1 MFKHT
6 RKLQYNAKP
15 DRPDP
20 LMARRLQESL
30 GGQWGE
36 VTGMMSYLSQGWSS
50 TGDEKYKDLLLD
62 TGTEE
67 IAHVEMISTMIA
79 YLLEGA
85 PFSEQDAAYEKDP
98 ALASVMAGMD
108 PEHALVHGMTASLNN
123 PNGFGWNAGYAT
135 SSGNLVADMRFNVTR
150 ESEARLQVSRLY
162 YMTEDEGIRDMLKFL
177 LARETQHQ
185 LQFMKAQE
193 ELEDKYGV
201 IVPGDMK
208 EIEHKE
214 FAHVLMNFS
223 DGEGSRAFEGQVAK
237 DGEKF
242 TYQENPEAMGG
253 IPETKP
259 ADKRLHN
266 DQG

>member
-6 RKLQYNAKP
+6 RKLQYNATP
-15 DRPDP
+15 DKPDP

-30 GGQWGE
+30 GGLWGE
-36 VTGMMSYLSQGWSS
+36 MTGMLSYLSQGWSS
-50 TGDEKYKDLLLD
+50 SGDEKYKDLLLD

-67 IAHVEMISTMIA
+67 IGHVEMISTMVA
-79 YLLEGA
+79 QLLEGA
-85 PFSEQDAAYEKDP
+85 PIYAEEEAYRSDP
-98 ALASVMAGMD
+98 ALAAVMGGMD
-108 PEHALVHGMTASLNN
+108 PEQAIVHGLTASLNN
-123 PNGFGWNAGYAT
+123 PNGAAWTTGYTT
-135 SSGNLVADMRFNVTR
+135 SSGNLVADMRFNVVR

-162 YMTEDEGIRDMLKFL
+162 YMTRDEGVRDMLKFL

-201 IVPGDMK
+201 VVPGDMK
-208 EIEHKE
+208 DIEYQE
-214 FAHVLMNFS
+214 YSHVLMNFS
-223 DGEGSRAFEGQVAK
+223 DGDGSRQFEGQVAK

-253 IPETKP
+253 IPKLKP
-259 ADKRLHN
+259 ADEQLHN
-266 DQG
+266 HQG

>member
-67 IAHVEMISTMIA
+67 MAHVEMISTMIA
-79 YLLEGA
+79 YLLEDA
-85 PFSEQDAAYEKDP
+85 PLNPSEEDLKKDP
-98 ALASVMAGMD
+98 SLAAKYAGMD
-108 PEHALVHGMTASLNN
+108 PEHSIVHGMTASLNN
-123 PNGFGWNAGYAT
+123 PNGGAWNAGYTT
-135 SSGNLVADMRFNVTR
+135 SSGNLVADMRFNVVR

-162 YMTEDEGIRDMLKFL
+162 YMTEDEGVRDMLKFL

-193 ELEDKYGV
+193 ELEEKYGV
-201 IVPGDMK
+201 VVPGDMK
-208 EIEHKE
+208 DIEHDE

-223 DGEGSRAFEGQVAK
+223 DGNGSRAFEGQTAK

-253 IPETKP
+253 IPKTKP

-266 DQG
+266 NQG

>member
-20 LMARRLQESL
+20 LMARRFQESL

-36 VTGMMSYLSQGWSS
+36 MTGMMSYLAQGWAS

-79 YLLEGA
+79 YLLEDA
-85 PFSEQDAAYEKDP
+85 PMYAKEEAIKKDP
-98 ALASVMAGMD
+98 ALAAVVGGMD
-108 PEHALVHGMTASLNN
+108 PEAAIVHGMTAGLTN
-123 PNGFGWNAGYAT
+123 PNGAAWTGAYTT
-135 SSGNLVADMRFNVTR
+135 SSGNLVADMRFNVVR

-162 YMTEDEGIRDMLKFL
+162 YMTEDEGVRDMLKFL

-193 ELEDKYGV
+193 ELEEKYGV

-208 EIEHKE
+208 EIEHEKYT
-214 FAHVLMNFS
+214 HVLMNFS
-223 DGEGSRAFEGQVAK
+223 DGEGSKEFEGQVAK
-237 DGEKF
+237 DGQKF
-242 TYQENPEAMGG
+242 TYQENPLAEGG
-253 IPETKP
+253 IPKVKP
-259 ADKRLHN
+259 ADKHLHN
-266 DQG
+266 HQG

>member
-15 DRPDP
+15 NHPDP
-20 LMARRLQESL
+20 IMARRLQEAL
-30 GGQWGE
+30 AGQWGE
-36 VTGMMSYLSQGWSS
+36 TTGMMSYLSQGWAS

-67 IAHVEMISTMIA
+67 IAHVEMISTMIG
-79 YLLEGA
+79 YLLEEA
-85 PFSEQDAAYEKDP
+85 PFSAEDLKRDP
-98 ALASVMAGMD
+98 SLAVTMAGMD
-108 PEHALVHGMTASLNN
+108 PEHALVHGLNASLNN
-123 PNGFGWNAGYAT
+123 PNGSAWNADYVT
-135 SSGNLVADMRFNVTR
+135 SSGNLVADMRFNVVR

-162 YMTEDEGIRDMLKFL
+162 SMTEDEGIRDMLKFL

-193 ELEDKYGV
+193 ELEEKYGV

-208 EIEHKE
+208 DIEHSE
-214 FAHVLMNFS
+214 FSHVLMNFS
-223 DGEGSRAFEGQVAK
+223 DGDGSKAFEGQIAR

-242 TYQENPEAMGG
+242 TYQENPEAMSS
-253 IPETKP
+253 IPHIKP
-259 ADKRLHN
+259 ADPKLHN
-266 DQG
+266 NQG

>member
-6 RKLQYNAKP
+6 RKLQYNATP
-15 DRPDP
+15 DKPDP

-36 VTGMMSYLSQGWSS
+36 MTGMLSYLSQGWSS
-50 TGDEKYKDLLLD
+50 SGDEKYKDLLLD

-67 IAHVEMISTMIA
+67 IGHVEMISTMVA
-79 YLLEGA
+79 QLLEGA
-85 PFSEQDAAYEKDP
+85 PIHAEEEAYRSDP
-98 ALASVMAGMD
+98 ALAAVMGGMD
-108 PEHALVHGMTASLNN
+108 PEQAIVHGLTASLNN
-123 PNGFGWNAGYAT
+123 PNGAAWTTGYTT
-135 SSGNLVADMRFNVTR
+135 SSGNLVADMRFNVVR

-162 YMTEDEGIRDMLKFL
+162 YMTRDEGVRDMLKFL

-201 IVPGDMK
+201 VVPGDMK
-208 EIEHKE
+208 DIEYQE
-214 FAHVLMNFS
+214 YSHVLMNFS
-223 DGEGSRAFEGQVAK
+223 DGDGSRQFEGQVAK

-253 IPETKP
+253 IPKLKP
-259 ADKRLHN
+259 ADEQLHN
-266 DQG
+266 HQG

>member
-20 LMARRLQESL
+20 LMARRLQEAL

-36 VTGMMSYLSQGWSS
+36 TTGMMSYLSQGWAS

-67 IAHVEMISTMIA
+67 IGHVEMISTMIG

-85 PFSEQDAAYEKDP
+85 PTTATEEEIKKDP
-98 ALASVMAGMD
+98 SLAAVIGGMD
-108 PEHALVHGMTASLNN
+108 PEHGLVHGMTASLNN
-123 PNGFGWNAGYAT
+123 PNGAAWNAGYVT
-135 SSGNLVADMRFNVTR
+135 SSGNLVADMRFNVVR

-162 YMTEDEGIRDMLKFL
+162 YMTEDEGVRDMLKFL

-193 ELEDKYGV
+193 ELEEKYGV
-201 IVPGDMK
+201 IVPGDMG
-208 EIEHKE
+208 EIEHSE
-214 FAHVLMNFS
+214 FAHTIMNFS

-237 DGEKF
+237 DGHKF
-242 TYQENPEAMGG
+242 EFQENPEAMGG
-253 IPETKP
+253 IPKTKP
-259 ADKRLHN
+259 ADPRFKN
-266 DQG
+266 NQG

>member
-20 LMARRLQESL
+20 IMARRLQEAL

-36 VTGMMSYLSQGWSS
+36 TTGMLSYLSQGWAS

-67 IAHVEMISTMIA
+67 LAHIEMISTMIG
-79 YLLEGA
+79 YLLEDA
-85 PFSEQDAAYEKDP
+85 PFYKNEETLKKDP
-98 ALASVMAGMD
+98 SLAATMAGMD
-108 PEHALVHGMTASLNN
+108 PEHALVHGLNASLNN
-123 PNGFGWNAGYAT
+123 PNGVAWNAGYTT
-135 SSGNLVADMRFNVTR
+135 SSGNLVADMRFNVVR

-162 YMTEDEGIRDMLKFL
+162 SMTEDEGVRDMLKFL

-193 ELEDKYGV
+193 ELEEKYGV
-201 IVPGDMK
+201 VVPGDMK
-208 EIEHKE
+208 DIEHSE
-214 FAHVLMNFS
+214 FSHVLMNFS
-223 DGEGSRAFEGQVAK
+223 DGDGSRAFEGQVAK

-253 IPETKP
+253 IPEVKP
-259 ADKRLHN
+259 ADPQLHN

>member
-79 YLLEGA
+79 YLLEDA
-85 PFSEQDAAYEKDP
+85 PLNPSEEDLKKDP
-98 ALASVMAGMD
+98 SLAAKYAGMD
-108 PEHALVHGMTASLNN
+108 PEHSIVHGMTASLNN
-123 PNGFGWNAGYAT
+123 PNGGAWNAGYTT
-135 SSGNLVADMRFNVTR
+135 SSGNLVADMRFNVVR

-162 YMTEDEGIRDMLKFL
+162 YMTEDEGVRDMLKFL

-193 ELEDKYGV
+193 ELEEKYGV
-201 IVPGDMK
+201 VVPGDMK
-208 EIEHKE
+208 DIEHDE
-214 FAHVLMNFS
+214 FTHVLMNFS
-223 DGEGSRAFEGQVAK
+223 DGEGSRAFEGQTAK
-237 DGEKF
+237 DGKKF

-253 IPETKP
+253 IPKTKP

>member
-1 MFKHT
+1 MFIHT

-20 LMARRLQESL
+20 IMARKLQEAL

-36 VTGMMSYLSQGWSS
+36 ITGMLSYLTQGWGSS
-50 TGDEKYKDLLLD
+50 GSEKYKDLLLD

-67 IAHVEMISTMIA
+67 IGHVEMISTMIA

-85 PFSEQDAAYEKDP
+85 PTSITEEEAKKDP
-98 ALASVMAGMD
+98 ALAAVLGGMD
-108 PEHALVHGMTASLNN
+108 PEHAIVHGLTAGLTN
-123 PNGFGWNAGYAT
+123 PNGVAWNAGYAT
-135 SSGNLVADMRFNVTR
+135 SSGNLVADMRFNVVR
-150 ESEARLQVSRLY
+150 ESQARTQVSRLY
-162 YMTEDEGIRDMLKFL
+162 HMTEDKGVQDMLKFL

-193 ELEDKYGV
+193 ELEEKYGV
-201 IVPGDMK
+201 VVPGNMK
-208 EIEHKE
+208 DIEHQK
-214 FAHVLMNFS
+214 FSHTIMSFS
-223 DGEGSRAFEGQVAK
+223 DGQGSRAFEGQIAK

-242 TYQENPEAMGG
+242 TYQEHPEAMGEV
-253 IPETKP
+253 PVFKHTHP
-259 ADKRLHN
+259 NLHN

>member
-15 DRPDP
+15 DRSDP
-20 LMARRLQESL
+20 IMARRLQEAL

-36 VTGMMSYLSQGWSS
+36 TTGMMSYLSQGWAS
-50 TGDEKYKDLLLD
+50 TGAEKYKDLLLD

-67 IAHVEMISTMIA
+67 MAHVEMISTMIG
-79 YLLEGA
+79 YLLEDA
-85 PFSEQDAAYEKDP
+85 PFGPEDLKRDP
-98 ALASVMAGMD
+98 SLATTMAGMD
-108 PEHALVHGMTASLNN
+108 PEHSLVHGLNASLNN
-123 PNGFGWNAGYAT
+123 PNGAAWNAGYVT
-135 SSGNLVADMRFNVTR
+135 SSGNLVADMRFNVVR

-162 YMTEDEGIRDMLKFL
+162 SMTEDEGVRDMLKFL

-193 ELEDKYGV
+193 ELEEKYGV

-208 EIEHKE
+208 EIEHSE
-214 FAHVLMNFS
+214 FSHVLMNFS
-223 DGEGSRAFEGQVAK
+223 DGDGSKAFEGQVAK

-253 IPETKP
+253 IPHIKP
-259 ADKRLHN
+259 GDPRLHN
-266 DQG
+266 NQG

>member
-1 MFKHT
+1 MFRHT

-20 LMARRLQESL
+20 LMARRLQEAL

-36 VTGMMSYLSQGWSS
+36 TTGMMSYLSQGWSS

-67 IAHVEMISTMIA
+67 IGHVEMISTMIG

-85 PFSEQDAAYEKDP
+85 PFNAQDEAVKNDPSLAA
-98 ALASVMAGMD
+98 VMSGMD
-108 PEHALVHGMTASLNN
+108 PEHALVHGLNASLNN
-123 PNGFGWNAGYAT
+123 PNGAAWNAGYVT
-135 SSGNLVADMRFNVTR
+135 SSGNLVADMRFNVVR

-162 YMTEDEGIRDMLKFL
+162 DMTDDEGVRDMLKFL

-193 ELEDKYGV
+193 ELEEKYGV
-201 IVPGDMK
+201 IVPGNMGD
-208 EIEHKE
+208 IEHSQ
-214 FAHVLMNFS
+214 FAHTIMSFS
-223 DGEGSRAFEGQVAK
+223 DGEGSKAFEGQTAK
-237 DGEKF
+237 DGHKF
-242 TYQENPEAMGG
+242 EYQENPEAMGG
-253 IPETKP
+253 VPKTKP

>member
-50 TGDEKYKDLLLD
+50 TGSEKYKDLLLD

-79 YLLEGA
+79 RLLEGA
-85 PFSEQDAAYEKDP
+85 PIYAEADAYKSDP
-98 ALASVMAGMD
+98 ALAAVMGGMD
-108 PEHALVHGMTASLNN
+108 PEHAIVHGMTASLNN
-123 PNGFGWNAGYAT
+123 PNGAAWNAGYAT
-135 SSGNLVADMRFNVTR
+135 SSGNLVADMRFNVVR

-162 YMTEDEGIRDMLKFL
+162 YMTRDEGIRDMLKFL

-201 IVPGDMK
+201 VVPGDMK
-208 EIEHKE
+208 DIEHTKYS
-214 FAHVLMNFS
+214 HVLMNFS
-223 DGEGSRAFEGQVAK
+223 DGDGSKAFEGQVAK

-242 TYQENPEAMGG
+242 TYQEDPEAMGG
-253 IPETKP
+253 VPTFKP
-259 ADKRLHN
+259 ADPHLHN

>member
-6 RKLQYNAKP
+6 RQLQYNAKP

-20 LMARRLQESL
+20 LMARRLQEAL

-36 VTGMMSYLSQGWSS
+36 TTGMMSYLSQGWSS

-79 YLLEGA
+79 QLLEGA
-85 PFSEQDAAYEKDP
+85 PISNEDVAGDPMKAAT
-98 ALASVMAGMD
+98 LSGMD
-108 PEHALVHGMTASLNN
+108 PEHALVHGMNASLNN
-123 PNGFGWNAGYAT
+123 PNGAAWNAGYVT
-135 SSGNLVADMRFNVTR
+135 SSGNLVADMRFNVVR
-150 ESEARLQVSRLY
+150 ESQARLQVTRLY
-162 YMTEDEGIRDMLKFL
+162 HMTDDEGVRDMLRFL

-193 ELEDKYGV
+193 ELEEKYGV
-201 IVPGDMK
+201 IVPGDMAD
-208 EIEHKE
+208 IEHSE

-223 DGEGSRAFEGQVAK
+223 DGEGSRAFEGQTAK
-237 DGEKF
+237 DGHKF
-242 TYQENPEAMGG
+242 TWQENPEAMGG
-253 IPETKP
+253 MPAAKP
-259 ADKRLHN
+259 ADPRLKN
-266 DQG
+266 NQG

>member
-1 MFKHT
+1 MFRHT
-6 RKLQYNAKP
+6 RELQYNAKP

-36 VTGMMSYLSQGWSS
+36 MTGMMSYLSQGWSS
-50 TGDEKYKDLLLD
+50 TGAEKYKDLLLD

-67 IAHVEMISTMIA
+67 IGHVEMISTMIA
-79 YLLEGA
+79 YLLEDA
-85 PFSEQDAAYEKDP
+85 PIHEQEATYQKDP
-98 ALASVMAGMD
+98 ALAAVMGGMD
-108 PEHALVHGMTASLNN
+108 PEHAIVHGMTASLNN
-123 PNGFGWNAGYAT
+123 PNGAAWNAGYVT
-135 SSGNLVADMRFNVTR
+135 SSGNLVADMRFNVVR

-162 YMTEDEGIRDMLKFL
+162 AMTDDEGVRDMLKFL

-193 ELEDKYGV
+193 ELEEKYGV
-201 IVPGDMK
+201 VVPGDMTD
-208 EIEHKE
+208 IEHSE
-214 FAHVLMNFS
+214 FSHVLMSFS
-223 DGEGSRAFEGQVAK
+223 DGDGSKAFEGQVAK

-242 TYQENPEAMGG
+242 TYQENPEALGG
-253 IPETKP
+253 TPKTKP

-266 DQG
+266 NQG